1 MTAHRFA
8 VGQTVR
14 LKGSF
19 GMSPNA
25 AEVYRVTGK
34 LPARDNSPQYRIR
47 NDEERHER
55 VTTEDNLEE
64 TGTPQ
69 PLAGDAKA
77 RRAE

>member
-1 MTAHRFA
+1 MAAVHRFA

-19 GMSPNA
+19 CMSPNT
-25 AEVYRVTGK
+25 AEVYRVTGT

-47 NDEERHER
+47 NDDERHER

-64 TGTPQ
+64 TDAS
-69 PLAGDAKA
+69 PLAGGAS
-77 RRAE
+77 E